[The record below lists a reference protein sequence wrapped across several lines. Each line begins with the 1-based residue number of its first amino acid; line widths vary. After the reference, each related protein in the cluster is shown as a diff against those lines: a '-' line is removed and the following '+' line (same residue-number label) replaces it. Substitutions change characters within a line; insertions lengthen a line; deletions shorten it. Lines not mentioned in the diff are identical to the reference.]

1 MENVIIFGVSMTAAT
16 ILDGVINSGC
26 SKEYNIIGFLDDSPE
41 KQGKEYFGYKVLGHF
56 NDVEMVRNK
65 FNITTFL
72 IGLADHR
79 HMMIRDRVFRKC
91 MSLGLKPGESI
102 HRNANILK
110 SANLQQGAFI
120 MPNVYIGVNVSVG
133 VNSSIHVGV
142 SILED
147 VKIGNNVL
155 IAGNTFVGG
164 FAKIGD
170 NVYIGPG
177 STIASGVE
185 IESNTL
191 VGAGSLVLKK
201 LPSNVAAYG
210 NPISLVKQN
219 TFYI

>member
-1 MENVIIFGVSMTAAT
+1 MNNVIVFGVSITAAT
-16 ILDGVINSGC
+16 IIDGIMNSDY
-26 SKEYNIIGFLDDSPE
+26 SSDYNIIGFLDDSQE
-41 KQGKEYFGYKVLGHF
+41 KQGKEYFGYKVIGCF
-56 NDVEMVRNK
+56 NDIEMIKNK

-79 HMMIRDRVFRKC
+79 HMMIRHRVFKKC
-91 MSLGLKPGESI
+91 VSLGLTPGESI

-120 MPNVYIGVNVSVG
+120 MPNVYIGVNVNIG

-142 SILED
+142 SILEE

-155 IAGNTFVGG
+155 IAGNSFIGG
-164 FAKIGD
+164 YAKIGD

-177 STIASGVE
+177 CIIASGVE

-191 VGAGSLVLKK
+191 IGAGSLVLKK

-210 NPISLVKQN
+210 SPISLIKQN